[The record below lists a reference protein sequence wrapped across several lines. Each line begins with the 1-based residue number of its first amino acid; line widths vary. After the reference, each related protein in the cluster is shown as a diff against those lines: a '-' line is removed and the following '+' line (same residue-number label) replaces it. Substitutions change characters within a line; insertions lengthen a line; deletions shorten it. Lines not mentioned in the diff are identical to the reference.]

1 MQITY
6 KIMKILGVVT
16 MKLSNKAMQISPSLT
31 LAITAKAKKMKADGI
46 DVIGFGA
53 GEPDFNTPKNIQD
66 AAIKAIQEGLTRY
79 TAASG
84 IAELKDAIVNK
95 FKVDNN
101 LIYKSSQIV
110 ISTGAKQ
117 CLANALQ
124 AILNPGD
131 EVLVG
136 APYWVSYP
144 ELIQLADG
152 KAVFVD
158 TKEEN
163 AFKLTVEAL
172 EKATTNKTK
181 AVILNSPNNPTGTVY
196 TKEELV
202 KLAEFAK
209 EKDLLIISDEIYEKL
224 LYGVEGHIS
233 IASISEDAYNRTI
246 VINGVSKAYAMT
258 GWRIG
263 YAATSEEITKLMSNI
278 QSHTTSNPCSISQYA
293 SVEAL
298 NGDQSEVENMKK
310 QFKARRDF
318 MVDRINS
325 INNLSCVKPE
335 GAFYVMVNISKILGK
350 EFNGKTIKNSLTFS
364 DLLLEKEKVAVVPGI
379 AFGVDNFIR
388 LSYATSMDNI
398 KNGLDRIE
406 KFVNSIG

>member
-1 MQITY
+1 
-6 KIMKILGVVT
+6 

-53 GEPDFNTPKNIQD
+53 GEPDFNTPKNIQE
-66 AAIKAIQEGLTRY
+66 AGIKAIKEGLTRY

-84 IAELKDAIVNK
+84 IIELKDAIVNK
-95 FKVDNN
+95 FKTDNN
-101 LIYKSSQIV
+101 LIYKTSQII

-152 KAVFVD
+152 KAVFVE
-158 TKEEN
+158 TREEN

-181 AVILNSPNNPTGTVY
+181 AFILNSPNNPTGTVY
-196 TKEELV
+196 TKKELIE
-202 KLAEFAK
+202 LAEFAK
-209 EKDLLIISDEIYEKL
+209 RKDLLIISDEIYEKL

-258 GWRIG
+258 GWRLG
-263 YAATSEEITKLMSNI
+263 YAAASEEIIKLMSNI

-335 GAFYVMVNISKILGK
+335 GAFYVMVNISKVLGK
-350 EFNGKTIKNSLTFS
+350 EFDGKVIKDSLTFS

-406 KFVNSIG
+406 KFVNSIR